1 MQNLQMTE
9 RIKLR
14 AKQKGISIKYLLEK
28 CGINKGFIYDIEKQ
42 NKIPSVDKI
51 ERIADCL
58 DCSVDYLLGRTDVIE
73 INSSA
78 VNTENNN
85 LKFYNSFV
93 AVKLLLINYIT
104 IYRCNMV

>member
-85 LKFYNSFV
+85 FKVL
-93 AVKLLLINYIT
+93 
-104 IYRCNMV
+104 